1 MVLTNARGLSIMMVK
16 MKLPENVRAYFQ
28 RQGKIGAAKRKEL
41 LTPERRSEIA
51 RQAANARWAATV
63 KEPITK
69 SAKAKKGT
77 R

>member
-1 MVLTNARGLSIMMVK
+1 MGLTNARGLSIMIVT

-51 RQAANARWAATV
+51 RQAANARWATKV
-63 KEPITK
+63 KEPIAK
-69 SAKAKKGT
+69 STRAKKGT
-77 R
+77 K